1 MTQKEAIIMS
11 RRRQICFSFAV
22 LATSLI
28 SLVGCVPMERVA
40 RPTLDEVRLG
50 NARGQITAD
59 TGLRAGEIAAE
70 VDRIDRNR
78 REIYV
83 IGDDGRRQTIPF
95 DITRTHVVY
104 HGWDYS
110 VDNLEAG
117 DRVAFQPVPRTV
129 SYIETLR
136 VLEPVQARSG
146 ATIARPVPAQ
156 PRAEVVE
163 GTVERVD
170 ERLGTFDLRP
180 GSGRTITVSIP
191 YNARATDVDS
201 FRTLRRG
208 DRVRVEGEFVNPESL
223 QLLAFLTLR
232 NR

>member
-1 MTQKEAIIMS
+1 MNPK
-11 RRRQICFSFAV
+11 QICFALALLAV
-22 LATSLI
+22 SVFSLG
-28 SLVGCVPMERVA
+28 GCVPVETVA

-50 NARGQITAD
+50 TARGRVIDETR
-59 TGLRAGEIAAE
+59 LRPGEIAGE
-70 VDRIDRNR
+70 VDRIDRTR

-83 IGDDGRRQTIPF
+83 VADNGRRQVVPY

-117 DRVAFQPVPRTV
+117 DRIAFETPPRSV
-129 SYIETLR
+129 SYIETIR

-146 ATIARPVPAQ
+146 STIARPIPAR
-156 PRAEVVE
+156 PRADVVE

-170 ERLGTFDLRP
+170 QGLGTFDLRP

-191 YNARATDVDS
+191 YNARTADVDS
-201 FRTLRRG
+201 FRGLRRG

-223 QLLAFLTLR
+223 QLLSFLSLR